1 MLQLKL
7 SKRGDSF
14 IMGNI
19 FDNYFSYSI
28 FFIAA
33 SVVMSAI
40 TFLLIK
46 KNRYRLLCGM
56 ATIATIFSYFVSL
69 SIIVLQINNKVL
81 TYIYLAALVLIFIP
95 IFLLTFLSAFLFIW
109 NGIIVWRR
117 ESHSIGNML
126 TLIIGVLLLLI
137 PIVFSLLNR
146 YIPNNKIIDFLE
158 NVSYGFQNYLLFW
171 VLTFLASYLITKVV
185 RPKFN
190 KEYAIILG
198 SGLINGDTVSP
209 LLGSRIMVAA
219 NFKNQQFKKNKMP
232 MKLIMSGGQGQDELL
247 AEAEAMREY
256 AIHHGVPESDILV
269 ENQSKNTYQ
278 NMVFSKQVVEENGFD
293 LQKGIFATNDYHVF
307 RAAGFA
313 HLVGLNIDGI
323 GSKTSKYF
331 LPNALIREYIAILS
345 NHKKF
350 HIAFMLVIVIINI
363 LPIFIS

>member
-1 MLQLKL
+1 
-7 SKRGDSF
+7 
-14 IMGNI
+14 MGNI
-19 FDNYFSYSI
+19 FDYYLSYSI
-28 FFIAA
+28 FFIVI
-33 SVVMSAI
+33 SIVMSTI

-56 ATIATIFSYFVSL
+56 ATIATIVSYFVSL
-69 SIIVLQINNKVL
+69 SMIVIQINNKVL
-81 TYIYLAALVLIFIP
+81 TYVYLAILVLVFIP
-95 IFLLTFLSAFLFIW
+95 VFLLTFLSAFLFIW

-126 TLIIGVLLLLI
+126 TLIIGILLLI
-137 PIVFSLLNR
+137 IPVVFRILNR
-146 YIPNNKIIDFLE
+146 YIPNNKIIDFIE
-158 NVSYGFQNYLLFW
+158 NVSYSFQNYLLFW
-171 VLTFLASYLITKVV
+171 VLTFLASYMITKIV

-219 NFKNQQFKKNKMP
+219 NFKKRQFQKNKVP
-232 MKLIMSGGQGQDELL
+232 MKLIMSGGQGRDELL
-247 AEAEAMREY
+247 PEAEAMRAY
-256 AIHHGVPESDILV
+256 AINQGVPESDILV

-278 NMVFSKQVVEENGFD
+278 NMLFSKQIVEENGFD

-313 HLVGLNIDGI
+313 HLVGLNIEGI

-345 NHKKF
+345 NHKRF
-350 HIAFMLVIVIINI
+350 HIAFMLIIVIINA
-363 LPIFIS
+363 LPVFID